1 VSEELP
7 PGWALAR
14 LGDLVE
20 PIEVTDPTR
29 KPDAVFRYIDIGS
42 IDNEAL
48 RIAEPKTFSGKEAPS
63 RARRVVREGD
73 VLFST
78 VRPYLR
84 NIALAGAAHS
94 GCLTSTGISVLR
106 AKPSVLPGYLFRLVS
121 SPAFVEEV
129 GRSMDGT
136 LYPAVRDSDVL
147 GASIPLPPLAEQR
160 RIVARIEALFA
171 RIRQARADLLR
182 IAPLSARYR
191 RQALAR
197 AVDDAATAFPTTT
210 LGSLVAAIEA
220 GKNIRCEE
228 RRPRAGERGIVK
240 ISAVTWGEFDA
251 KEIKT
256 APTDAQLDPRSRIAD
271 GDFLLSRANTLEL
284 VGAPVVAKGVPPDTY
299 LSDKVLRLRFH
310 ERVEHWVYWYL
321 RSPQGRAEIESRSS
335 GNQLSMR
342 NISQAALR
350 SIPLPLPPPTER
362 NALTCTIT
370 AAQLGANA
378 AEQHA
383 TRALAL
389 LDHLE
394 RSILARAFRGDLVP
408 QDPADEP
415 AAVTL
420 ARLAEAAAPS
430 APRRRRASAA

>member
-1 VSEELP
+1 
-7 PGWALAR
+7 
-14 LGDLVE
+14 
-20 PIEVTDPTR
+20 
-29 KPDAVFRYIDIGS
+29 
-42 IDNEAL
+42 
-48 RIAEPKTFSGKEAPS
+48 
-63 RARRVVREGD
+63 
-73 VLFST
+73 
-78 VRPYLR
+78 
-84 NIALAGAAHS
+84 
-94 GCLTSTGISVLR
+94 
-106 AKPSVLPGYLFRLVS
+106 
-121 SPAFVEEV
+121 
-129 GRSMDGT
+129 
-136 LYPAVRDSDVL
+136 VRDSDVL